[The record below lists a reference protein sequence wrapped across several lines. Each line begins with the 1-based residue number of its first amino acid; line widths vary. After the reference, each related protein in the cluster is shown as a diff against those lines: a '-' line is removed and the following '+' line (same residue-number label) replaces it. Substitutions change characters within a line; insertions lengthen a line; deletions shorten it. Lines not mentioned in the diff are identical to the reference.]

1 MVYPYALAPLPQT
14 ENLMNPNSWAIDLF
28 SGSGGLTLGLKQ
40 AGFKVIGAV
49 ENDLLAVETYQR
61 NHPEV
66 QVWDEDVKTVEPS
79 DVMELFKLQPGDL
92 ALLSGCPPCQGFSSL
107 RTLNGSKTV
116 EDERN
121 DLLFDFLR
129 FTEVIKPKAV
139 MVENVPGLV
148 HDGRFLTFLERL
160 DQLGYKWTYDV
171 LNAADYEVPQRRFRL
186 IILASLER
194 SPQFRKPNKPRRT
207 VRDAIADLETPG
219 ESGDLLHDLPEIRS
233 QRVMDLIKRIP
244 KNGGSRTDLDDE
256 FQLACHKSCN
266 GFRDIYGRMAWDDI
280 APTIT
285 GGCFNPSKGRFLHPE
300 QNRAIT
306 LREAV
311 LLQGFPP
318 NYFISLERGK
328 SRAAVLIGNA
338 FPPAFAEHHASSFA
352 QA

>member
-1 MVYPYALAPLPQT
+1 MPPLSFAADYAATKRVDPSPR
-14 ENLMNPNSWAIDLF
+14 AIDLF
-28 SGSGGLTLGLKQ
+28 SGCGGLTLGLKH
-40 AGFKVIGAV
+40 AGFRVIGAV
-49 ENDLLAVETYQR
+49 ENDLASVETYQR

-66 QVWDEDVKTVEPS
+66 QVWDEDVRTVEPS
-79 DVMELFKLQPGDL
+79 DVMETFRLKQGDIDLL
-92 ALLSGCPPCQGFSSL
+92 AGCPPCQGFSSL
-107 RTLNGSKTV
+107 RTLNGSKAV
-116 EDERN
+116 QDERN

-129 FTEVIKPKAV
+129 FTEELRPKTV
-139 MVENVPGLV
+139 MMENVPGLARN
-148 HDGRFLTFLERL
+148 GRFLTFLERL
-160 DQLGYKWTYDV
+160 GECGYQWTYDV
-171 LNAADYEVPQRRFRL
+171 LNAADYGVPQRRFRL
-186 IILASLER
+186 VLLASLER
-194 SPQFRKPNKPRRT
+194 APQFRKPDKSRKT
-207 VRDAIADLETPG
+207 VRDAIEGLDTPG

-256 FQLACHKSCN
+256 FQLACHKACD
-266 GFRDIYGRMAWDDI
+266 GFRDIYGRMAWDDV

-318 NYFISLERGK
+318 NYFISLRRGK
-328 SRAAVLIGNA
+328 SHAAVLIGNA
-338 FPPAFAEHHASSFA
+338 FPPTFAEHHVSAFA